1 VAQVVK
7 ITLFLKITLV
17 FDTEPCICAKQKLM
31 NSLSL
36 LVWQCQSASFE
47 LFDLLTDTR
56 PFQKVFTED
65 QYFVI
70 VFILVTE

>member
-1 VAQVVK
+1 
-7 ITLFLKITLV
+7 
-17 FDTEPCICAKQKLM
+17 M